1 MTTSRP
7 TRIGLGDA
15 LVGHLDRIGRLGEDR
30 RADLAAEHAELLD
43 RGWAL
48 EVSADEQR
56 VAALLAEPAGELGR
70 GGRLS

>member
-7 TRIGLGDA
+7 TRTRLGDA
-15 LVGHLDRIGRLGEDR
+15 LLRDRHGVGRLGEDR
-30 RADLAAEHAELLD
+30 RADLAAEHPELFD
-43 RGWAL
+43 RGRAL
-48 EVSADEQR
+48 EVGTDEER